1 MISGASQAE
10 CAILVIDSKKG
21 GFEKGWEGG
30 STKDHAI
37 IARALGVT

>member
-21 GFEKGWEGG
+21 GFEKGWDGG
-30 STKDHAI
+30 STKDHSI